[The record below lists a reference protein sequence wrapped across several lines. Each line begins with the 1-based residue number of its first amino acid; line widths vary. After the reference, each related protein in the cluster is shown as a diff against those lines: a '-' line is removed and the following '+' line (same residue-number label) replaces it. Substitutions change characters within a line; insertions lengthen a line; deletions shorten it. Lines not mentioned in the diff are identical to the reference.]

1 MRALVIYESMFGNT
15 KRIALA
21 VAEGMAR
28 HMTVEAIEVSLAP
41 LALGDDVD
49 LLVVGGPTHV
59 HGMTSGFTRTQAE
72 KQATSPVVS
81 EKLGMREW
89 LEESQPTDRST
100 KAAAFDTRIKG
111 AEILTGS
118 AANGYEKRLRDA
130 RYSVVRE
137 PESFFI
143 ATKAPQDDALLPG
156 EIDRARAWG
165 EALAIQVVG
174 KVAPAPVA

>member
-21 VAEGMAR
+21 IADGLSQHMA
-28 HMTVEAIEVSLAP
+28 VEAIEVSVAP

-72 KQATSPVVS
+72 KQATSQLVS

-89 LEESQPTDRST
+89 LEESQPTDRSL

-118 AANGYEKRLRDA
+118 AAHGYQKRLHTA
-130 RYSVVRE
+130 GYAVVRE

-156 EIDRARAWG
+156 EVERARAWG
-165 EALAIQVVG
+165 AELGVQVVG
-174 KVAPAPVA
+174 KVASPVA

>member
-21 VAEGMAR
+21 VADGLSR
-28 HMTVEAIEVSLAP
+28 HMAVEAVEVSLAP
-41 LALGDDVD
+41 LAIADDVD

-72 KQATSPVVS
+72 KQATSPVLS

-89 LEESQPTDRST
+89 LEESQPTSRSL

-118 AANGYEKRLRDA
+118 AAHGYEKRLHTA
-130 RYSVVRE
+130 GYGVVAE

-156 EIDRARAWG
+156 EVERARAWG
-165 EALAIQVVG
+165 TELAVKVAG
-174 KVAPAPVA
+174 KVVAPVA

>member
-21 VAEGMAR
+21 IADGLSQQLA
-28 HMTVEAIEVSLAP
+28 VEAIEVSLAP
-41 LALGDDVD
+41 LAIGDDID

-72 KQATSPVVS
+72 KQATSPLVS

-89 LEESQPTDRST
+89 LEESQPSSRSLN
-100 KAAAFDTRIKG
+100 AAAFDTRIKG

-118 AANGYEKRLRDA
+118 AAHGYEKRLRSA
-130 RYSVVRE
+130 GYNVVRDT
-137 PESFFI
+137 ESFFI

-156 EIDRARAWG
+156 EVERARTWG
-165 EALAIQVVG
+165 AELAVQVVG
-174 KVAPAPVA
+174 KVATPVA

>member
-21 VAEGMAR
+21 VAEGLAQ
-28 HMTVEAIEVSLAP
+28 HVETEAVEVGLAP
-41 LALGDDVD
+41 LAIGPDID

-72 KQATSPVVS
+72 KQATSPLIS
-81 EKLGMREW
+81 EKLGIREW
-89 LEESQPTDRST
+89 LEESQPSDRSL

-118 AANGYEKRLRDA
+118 AAHGYEKRLHSA
-130 RYSVVRE
+130 GYNVIRE

-156 EIDRARAWG
+156 EVDRARAW
-165 EALAIQVVG
+165 AADLAVQLVG
-174 KVAPAPVA
+174 RIAAPVA

>member
-15 KRIALA
+15 KKIALA
-21 VAEGMAR
+21 VAEGLSQHLAA
-28 HMTVEAIEVSLAP
+28 EAIEVSLAP
-41 LALGDDVD
+41 LAIGPDID

-72 KQATSPVVS
+72 KQAVSPVIS
-81 EKLGMREW
+81 ERLGMREW
-89 LEESQPTDRST
+89 LEESQPTDRSM

-118 AANGYEKRLRDA
+118 AAHGYEKRLHTA
-130 RYSVVRE
+130 GYNVISE

-156 EIDRARAWG
+156 ELERARAWG
-165 EALAIQVVG
+165 MDLGVRFAGRIATPVG
-174 KVAPAPVA
+174 